1 MGSFADGN
9 TAIEFVLND
18 DELEEGE
25 IREVE
30 ERSIAHFQNAPSYL
44 DDLEEVEIREEKVVE
59 ENMVHVQN
67 TSAYFNDSE
76 EGEIREEVRL
86 FHGERESSQTDHSRD
101 NAKDPRD
108 NSLTR
113 QVKEF
118 YNKRFKELLSLQDF
132 ELRKFKLLR
141 KVHEM
146 EFEVNCSGKLSI
158 QDFKILGDMF
168 KKHMKA
174 QHRTFIS
181 VQIDTR
187 NRENKLKEQWLEKAR
202 EGTLEGSFCELPL
215 PCSGFKMKKFDYR
228 SEMEDIL
235 AKNDSDDMHLDVVED
250 EGSSG
255 SETLLEAQVESNHM
269 IAEVC
274 QCNDN
279 AINATC
285 LDRAVF
291 PKSPSISIPSSD
303 FESEEMSI
311 ERNEIG
317 CYETALGVPETRA
330 DENINLTLNH
340 NSPQAIMPDSNFESE
355 EMSIERNEIGCNET
369 AVGVPETRAENIN
382 LTLNPNSPQAIMPDS
397 NFECD
402 EGTLEAHKPA
412 STDTASI
419 GLAEANMNTNSLPG
433 NVHSDQIVV
442 SDTSHVPARSQEC
455 QGNPAISLPYTS
467 NFSTT
472 TNQRLST
479 EGNIIA
485 ETPLVNQNEP
495 PVEQPATQMRAPD
508 VVILPQ
514 LLQMVRHD
522 LSTDPLQ
529 NELTALRKLQKTL
542 SERHNEEMARL
553 KAEYEKELDNTRRK
567 YNQMEVEADAQLSGH
582 RAHLNMV
589 YQKVCMHRRLAE
601 EFQHMFYRPNLIGQ
615 LPMHGTVGPQ
625 QFAPP
630 SQPQFNPHPIL
641 RPATPFVAEPLSIS
655 NYGLVPNPY
664 TIPQVTQ
671 PHPTFTVAPTFG
683 QGPVLPMQSF
693 PYFLN
698 QPTLMHSSL
707 VGAPIGGL
715 GPMGVCGLGI
725 PQYNRSRPSS
735 LS

>member
-9 TAIEFVLND
+9 TAIEFVLDAD

-30 ERSIAHFQNAPSYL
+30 ERSIGHFQNFPSYL

-59 ENMVHVQN
+59 ENMVHAQN
-67 TSAYFNDSE
+67 APAYFDDLE
-76 EGEIREEVRL
+76 EGEIREQVRL
-86 FHGERESSQTDHSRD
+86 FHEERESSQTDHARD
-101 NAKDPRD
+101 NAKDPKD

-118 YNKRFKELLSLQDF
+118 FSKRFRDLLSLQDF

-146 EFEVNCSGKLSI
+146 EFEVNCSDKLSI

-168 KKHMKA
+168 NKHMKA

-187 NRENKLKEQWLEKAR
+187 NRENKLNEQWLEKAR

-235 AKNDSDDMHLDVVED
+235 AKNGSDDMHLDVVED
-250 EGSSG
+250 EGSLG
-255 SETLLEAQVESNHM
+255 SETLLEAQVESDHM
-269 IAEVC
+269 IAEVS

-279 AINATC
+279 ALNVTC
-285 LDRAVF
+285 LDCAIF
-291 PKSPSISIPSSD
+291 PKYPSISIPS
-303 FESEEMSI
+303 
-311 ERNEIG
+311 
-317 CYETALGVPETRA
+317 
-330 DENINLTLNH
+330 
-340 NSPQAIMPDSNFESE
+340 SNFESE
-355 EMSIERNEIGCNET
+355 EMSIERNEIGCDET
-369 AVGVPETRAENIN
+369 ALGVPETRVENIN
-382 LTLNPNSPQAIMPDS
+382 LTLNPNSPQAIMPNP

-402 EGTLEAHKPA
+402 EGTLEAHELA

-442 SDTSHVPARSQEC
+442 SDTSHVPTRSLEC
-455 QGNPAISLPYTS
+455 
-467 NFSTT
+467 
-472 TNQRLST
+472 QRLST

-485 ETPLVNQNEP
+485 ETPLINQNEP
-495 PVEQPATQMRAPD
+495 PVEQLAPQMRAPD
-508 VVILPQ
+508 VDILPQ

-522 LSTDPLQ
+522 LSIDPLQ
-529 NELTALRKLQKTL
+529 NELTTLRKLQKAL

-567 YNQMEVEADAQLSGH
+567 YHQMEVEADAQLSGH

-589 YQKVCMHRRLAE
+589 YQKVCMHCRLAE

-625 QFAPP
+625 QFPPP
-630 SQPQFNPHPIL
+630 SQPQFSPHPIL
-641 RPATPFVAEPLSIS
+641 RPATPFVAEPLSTS

-664 TIPQVTQ
+664 AIPQLTQ
-671 PHPTFTVAPTFG
+671 PRATFAVAPTFE
-683 QGPVLPMQSF
+683 QRPVLPMQSF
-693 PYFLN
+693 PNFLN
-698 QPTLMHSSL
+698 QSTLMHSSL
-707 VGAPIGGL
+707 AGAPIGGL
-715 GPMGVCGLGI
+715 GPRGVCGLGI